1 MLSDKSRQALSDE
14 ELMRQYLAGDDKAF
28 ETVYARRREGLRRF
42 LERQCGSAAIGQE
55 LAQDA
60 WFKLIR
66 ACQGGQYTAEA
77 KFTTF
82 LYRVARNTLIDWY
95 RKHGNTKIV
104 DLRSGSD
111 EDDGDEI
118 EFEDER
124 IRNPEEAYAD
134 AQNFE
139 VILSAIEALPE
150 VQRTTLLM
158 FLEGEMSYEEIAE
171 AMDTKRETV
180 KTRLRYARATL
191 KQQVYRLQ

>member
-42 LERQCGSAAIGQE
+42 LGRQCGSAATGQE

-66 ACQGGQYTAEA
+66 ACQNGQYTAEA

-95 RKHGNTKIV
+95 RKHGKTKIV
-104 DLRSGSD
+104 DLHGGSD

-118 EFEDER
+118 EFEDKS

-134 AQNFE
+134 AQNVE
-139 VILSAIEALPE
+139 VVLSAIEDLPA
-150 VQRTTLLM
+150 VQRATLLM
-158 FLEGEMSYEEIAE
+158 YLEGEMSYEEIAE

-180 KTRLRYARATL
+180 KTRLRYARTTL
-191 KQQVYRLQ
+191 KQQVYRLN